1 WVSAALVSAVLVLP
15 AAVARAGD
23 EPKDLDKIPK
33 VVMDALKAKFPRA
46 KIDKWTKETE
56 GGKVI
61 YDMEFKQDGRRA
73 EADIAEDG
81 TIQNFEKEFDA
92 KDLPKA
98 VTEAVAKKY
107 PGSKQ
112 KEVMEITEVKDKK
125 EVHGGFEIVLETAD
139 KKEVEVTVA
148 QDGKIL
154 EDSGA
159 KKEEEDYGPPNHP
172 RQPTRPEVDPV
183 SWPFPIST
191 EGRATIPDQR
201 GHRLQ
206 DSFPQVTQARSPS
219 RSEDACGTF
228 LTGPRPPCPRPR
240 RNAAGS

>member
-1 WVSAALVSAVLVLP
+1 LTVEEVPMIARRLGWVAGGLAAAVFVL
-15 AAVARAGD
+15 AATVARAGD

-33 VVMDALKAKFPRA
+33 AVMDALKAKFPKA

-56 GGKVI
+56 DGKVI
-61 YDMEFKQDGRRA
+61 YDLEFKEDGRKA

-98 VTEAVAKKY
+98 VTDAVEQKY
-107 PGSKQ
+107 PKSKM
-112 KEVMEITEVKDKK
+112 KEIMEITEIKDKK

-148 QDGKIL
+148 KDGKIL

-159 KKEEEDYGPPNHP
+159 KKEEKK
-172 RQPTRPEVDPV
+172 
-183 SWPFPIST
+183 
-191 EGRATIPDQR
+191 
-201 GHRLQ
+201 
-206 DSFPQVTQARSPS
+206 
-219 RSEDACGTF
+219 
-228 LTGPRPPCPRPR
+228 
-240 RNAAGS
+240 